1 MTYLR
6 FIIGPTGFDLK
17 AFELQFET
25 KRHCLGADYVRD
37 VLYTFYEPITNLIYY
52 FYLIFKNHYNLELN
66 I

>member
-1 MTYLR
+1 MIYLR

-52 FYLIFKNHYNLELN
+52 F
-66 I
+66 